1 MCRTASEKW
10 ALVALQTY
18 YVGNTRNVP
27 ARSPHT
33 SHRDDVSDGHIDAFE
48 GHTNGA
54 FARTDA
60 LSCGVALQ
68 MPNTHS

>member
-1 MCRTASEKW
+1 MFSEDF
-10 ALVALQTY
+10 
-18 YVGNTRNVP
+18 P
-27 ARSPHT
+27 
-33 SHRDDVSDGHIDAFE
+33 DDVSDGHIDAFE

-68 MPNTHS
+68 MPMTGMRGSCRHVSSVSNIICLQSH